1 MKRNNKIIRWQWHTF
16 LREKKNAH
24 VTFVSAS
31 IQSIIELFNYLI
43 NLLDLHICT
52 QKSLSFEYSA
62 TIYV

>member
-1 MKRNNKIIRWQWHTF
+1 MAYI
-16 LREKKNAH
+16 LEKEKNAH